1 MSEKKK
7 KKKNNCLAKR
17 QYEKRQVYQT
27 ADVAIEESMEKHAR
41 KLNLGEARHGDRLSR
56 NDRQTFGCEQK
67 VPCFVNRFSV
77 MLYGGIK
84 MTGMA

>member
-1 MSEKKK
+1 MSESI
-7 KKKNNCLAKR
+7 KKKNNCLVKR

-27 ADVAIEESMEKHAR
+27 ADVAIEESMEKHVR
-41 KLNLGEARHGDRLSR
+41 KLNLGQARHGDRFGKY
-56 NDRQTFGCEQK
+56 DRQTFGCEQN
-67 VPCFVNRFSV
+67 VPCFVNCFSV